1 MKNNKTSTFI
11 VAIFSIILG
20 LFIGGLILL
29 FAGYNPIQ
37 AYTQMIVGVFSK
49 PKYISWM
56 IVRATP
62 LIFTG
67 LAVAFAF
74 QTGLFNIGAEG
85 QFIVGTIVAVLAG
98 YLVELPP
105 IIHPIFVFTV
115 AVIAAGL
122 WGGIAGFLKARFGI
136 HEVIA
141 TIMLNWI
148 ALYLRNYVVGL
159 PRVQLKSNISHS
171 IHPTA
176 SIMIGEGWK
185 TTKAGQTWAK
195 AHPLLGE
202 YLKAP
207 ANWGIIIAIVTVI
220 VIWFIL
226 NKTTLGY
233 QLRAVGSNQY
243 AAEHAGI
250 NVNRNIMMSMGI
262 SGMLAGAAGALH
274 VMGVSKNISTIAV
287 MEGYGFDGI
296 AVALIGS
303 NTPIGSLL
311 GGLLFGT
318 LKYGGTKI
326 QSPPVNAPSEVINI
340 VIGIIV
346 FFIATP
352 KLIKII
358 KDIYK
363 RGEKNA

>member
-1 MKNNKTSTFI
+1 MNNKKSSTF
-11 VAIFSIILG
+11 VLAILSILLG
-20 LFIGGLILL
+20 LFIGGVILL
-29 FAGYNPIQ
+29 FAGYNPVQ
-37 AYTQMIVGVFSK
+37 AYTQMMVGIFSQ
-49 PKYISWM
+49 PKYISWT

-67 LAVAFAF
+67 LSVAFAF

-85 QFIVGTIVAVLAG
+85 QFIVGTIVAMLAG
-98 YLVELPP
+98 YFVKLPP
-105 IIHPIFVFTV
+105 VIHPIFVFAV
-115 AVIAAGL
+115 AIVAAGL

-148 ALYLRNYVVGL
+148 ALYLRNYMVAL
-159 PRVQLKSNISHS
+159 PFVAAKSNISHS

-185 TTKAGQTWAK
+185 STEAGQAWAK
-195 AHPLLGE
+195 ANPLLGE

-207 ANWGIIIAIVTVI
+207 ANWGIVIAIVTV
-220 VIWFIL
+220 VLIWFIL

-233 QLRAVGSNQY
+233 QLRAVGSNQH

-250 NVNRNIMMSMGI
+250 NVKRNIMTSMGI
-262 SGMLAGAAGALH
+262 SGMLAGAAGAIH

-311 GGLLFGT
+311 GGLLFGA

-326 QSPPVNAPSEVINI
+326 QSPPVNAPSEVISI

-346 FFIATP
+346 FFIAAP
-352 KLIKII
+352 KLIKMITSI
-358 KDIYK
+358 FK
-363 RGEKNA
+363 RGEKDA